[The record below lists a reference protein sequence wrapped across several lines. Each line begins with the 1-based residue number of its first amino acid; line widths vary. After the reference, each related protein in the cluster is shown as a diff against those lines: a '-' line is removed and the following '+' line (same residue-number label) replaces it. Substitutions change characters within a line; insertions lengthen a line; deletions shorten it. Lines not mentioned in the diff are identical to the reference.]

1 MAGRALALVRRRPGM
16 AVLVG
21 VGAIAATGIVVTGD
35 VFERAVLL
43 GYGLLWLPDLVRWH
57 RRRKGS

>member
-1 MAGRALALVRRRPGM
+1 M